1 MYYPTKRIV
10 GANVD
15 HDEKTKILTS
25 YKDCLLK
32 SCRERKKEYLQMKTT
47 MKDFLLNGITFESAE
62 ELERVKPARGTV
74 TENVVYYLCGYMIHK
89 YRQHSCKECLSTINL
104 DLDLLPEILTVE
116 KLTLLKSRGWLKLA
130 SNNFFRLI
138 SIVEASLAT
147 FSLTDNILETNSF
160 QYVLNSVIENDLPKV
175 GCSVHST
182 SFVCN
187 AIYDYLLLRFKAI
200 ARRKTEERV
209 QELAARRHANRKLS
223 KVSSLNK

>member
-1 MYYPTKRIV
+1 
-10 GANVD
+10 
-15 HDEKTKILTS
+15 
-25 YKDCLLK
+25 
-32 SCRERKKEYLQMKTT
+32 MKTT

-147 FSLTDNILETNSF
+147 FSQTDNILETNSF

-175 GCSVHST
+175 GCSVHWT